1 VTTIW
6 RTDDRSGML
15 PTMPKAAAPEPL
27 ITWYDRQWRK
37 WKLTVDDSGTATAV
51 ATVLIKSFAPRAVFD
66 LSAVVGVSSGQR
78 SGKPFVSVITTG
90 TSIEL
95 SALTIWRARAVANCI
110 DEARREARRP
120 GG

>member
-1 VTTIW
+1 MTTIW

-27 ITWYDRQWRK
+27 ITWRDARWRK
-37 WKLTVDDSGTATAV
+37 WKLTIDGGTATAV
-51 ATVLIKSFAPRAVFD
+51 GSALVRSAAPRAVFD
-66 LSAVVGVSSGQR
+66 LTAVVGVTSGQHH
-78 SGKPFVSVITTG
+78 GEPFVSVITTG